1 MKFLFRNLLQGISF
15 FAIPILEAFLKL
27 SVARGIVVSFG
38 TAIFFGSFIL
48 YFLEEGNLTYI
59 DSLYLSASAFSI
71 TGLSPVSISSLH
83 FITKVTI
90 MLFFQAGG
98 LGIIVM
104 TVLIGVL
111 VINNLSRNTKLH
123 DFITEALDTDTKK
136 FDSPDKEAKFD
147 RSKIIRVIISIM
159 NITVTLELL
168 GTVSLYYTLPEDIVE
183 DRFFVS
189 LFTAI
194 SAFNNAGFS
203 VFDTAGFL
211 KNYPVPLSIL
221 SSLIVIG
228 GIGYPV
234 IIYIEKSLLQI
245 LKQLFNKIEIF
256 GETYVMRS
264 AIQGREPSQLYI
276 LLTKLSYFTETRIED
291 YNKSITGESNR
302 VQTKIILYGSFYLI
316 LAGFFGILFLEFNN
330 SDTLGNLNLVDKI
343 FNSLFLSIS
352 TRTAGF
358 NSIDITNINDPTMV
372 LICLLMFVGGGPQG
386 TAGGIKITTFVI
398 LAKYL
403 INVLSSQGFVVISG
417 SNVSKKSVAMSTRLY
432 FLSTSSLAII
442 IFILTYL
449 HGVNNALQ
457 IITFEVISAFS
468 TVGLSLGITSSLGDL
483 EKIIFIFLMYV
494 GRIGIFTVLI
504 AITGNTATSFED
516 DDGLKI
522 QVG

>member
-1 MKFLFRNLLQGISF
+1 MKKLLWSVLQGI
-15 FAIPILEAFLKL
+15 ATLANPILEAFLKL

-38 TAIFFGSFIL
+38 IAIFFGSFVL
-48 YFLEEGNLTYI
+48 FFLEQGNLTYI

-71 TGLSPVSISSLH
+71 TGLSPVPISELRY
-83 FITKVTI
+83 ITKFTI
-90 MLFFQAGG
+90 MIFFQAGG

-111 VINNLSRNTKLH
+111 VIHNLSRNTKLH
-123 DFITEALDTDTKK
+123 DFITEAMDADTKRLEV
-136 FDSPDKEAKFD
+136 PDRESRFD
-147 RSKIIRVIISIM
+147 RSKIIRVTISIL
-159 NITVTLELL
+159 NITVTIELL
-168 GTVSLYYTLPEDIVE
+168 GTLSLYYTLPANIVE
-183 DRFFVS
+183 DRFFIS
-189 LFTAI
+189 MFTAI

-203 VFDTAGFL
+203 VFNDVGFL
-211 KNYPVPLSIL
+211 RKEPIPIAIL
-221 SSLIVIG
+221 SSLVVIG

-245 LKQLFNKIEIF
+245 LKQIFSKIEIL
-256 GETYVMRS
+256 GETYVMRT
-264 AIQGREPSQLYI
+264 AIQGREPSSLYF
-276 LLTKLSYFTETRIED
+276 LLTKISYFTETRIED
-291 YNKSITGESNR
+291 YNSSITGESNR
-302 VQTKIILYGSFYLI
+302 VQTRIILYGSFYLI
-316 LAGFFGILFLEFNN
+316 LVGFLGILFLEFNN
-330 SDTLGNLNLVDKI
+330 ESTLGLLTLSDKI

-358 NSIDITNINDPTMV
+358 NSIEISNINDPTLV

-432 FLSTSSLAII
+432 FLSTSSLAIV

-449 HGVNNALQ
+449 HGMNNAIQ
-457 IITFEVISAFS
+457 TITFEVISAFS
-468 TVGLSLGITSSLGDL
+468 TVGLSLGLTTNLGDL
-483 EKIIFIFLMYV
+483 EKLIFIVLMYV

-504 AITGNTATSFED
+504 AITGNTVTSFEE